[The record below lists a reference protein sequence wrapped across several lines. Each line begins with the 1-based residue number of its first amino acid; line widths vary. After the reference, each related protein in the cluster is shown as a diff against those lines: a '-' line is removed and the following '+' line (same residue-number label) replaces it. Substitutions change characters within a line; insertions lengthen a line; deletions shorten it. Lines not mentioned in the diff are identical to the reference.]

1 VIRAATHI
9 LAAATPILGIG
20 WLLDLPQYFGQAL
33 TEPQYLCLM
42 AGVASGAGLLLK
54 PYFKQATA
62 GELIL
67 AVVAI
72 LAWAWAAWNYN
83 DWLIDAASR
92 GIERW
97 LPAVFALAL
106 MLEALRKN
114 CGIAIALL
122 VWACISYGLLGHL
135 FPGVFETPYT
145 QPSRLVLY
153 LYADS
158 NGVPGLVLDVA
169 ASIVLGFILFG
180 KMMEISGA
188 TNFFNGVA
196 LATMGHRRGGPAKVA
211 VVASSAFGTISGST
225 VGNIMSTGIVT
236 IPLMKKSG
244 FPPHYAGAVEAVA
257 SNGGQLAPPI
267 MGTTAFLIA
276 EFLQVS
282 YGTVVLAAIVPAALY
297 FLVLFIQ
304 VDAFSARHG
313 IHGLKRSELPRL
325 AEVTRSGW
333 VYLLPVAFLLYVM
346 FWENYSPGK
355 SALYAAAALLVLWA
369 VRTRHVPTGAEV
381 RDMFVGSGQ
390 GIVPLFLICG
400 GAGIVIGVLNIT
412 GLGFSIALA
421 LTHIAESGGLFAM
434 LLATAA
440 LAIVLG
446 MGMPTAAVYVVLSV
460 ILAPALVKVGVPE
473 MAAHLFIF
481 YFGLLSMLTPPVA
494 VASFVA
500 AGLAGADMWR
510 TGIAGVKLAS
520 AAYLV
525 PFLFVYNPALLGYGD
540 TTSVALAVLSAVA
553 GAYLLA
559 RASEPG
565 VGWNAL
571 GRRIVANATM
581 VMAIFVGGSTIWF
594 GPTSPIVAVL
604 VIATAVYAGYE
615 KVAARRRVRSAAL

>member
-1 VIRAATHI
+1 VTKAAASI
-9 LAAATPILGIG
+9 LTAATPILGIG
-20 WLLDLPQYFGQAL
+20 WLLDLPQYFGQAI

-42 AGVASGAGLLLK
+42 AGVATGAGLLIK
-54 PYFKQATA
+54 PYRKETSA
-62 GELIL
+62 GDLVL

-72 LAWAWAAWNYN
+72 LSWAWAAWNYN
-83 DWLIDAASR
+83 DWLIDTASR
-92 GIERW
+92 GFERW
-97 LPAVFALAL
+97 VPAVLALAL

-122 VWACISYGLLGHL
+122 VWTCIAYGLLGHL

-145 QPSRLVLY
+145 QPTRLVLY

-180 KMMEISGA
+180 KMMEVSGA

-244 FPPHYAGAVEAVA
+244 FPAHYAGAIEAVA

-297 FLVLFIQ
+297 YLVLFIQ
-304 VDAFSARHG
+304 VDAYAARHG
-313 IHGLKRSELPRL
+313 IHGMKKSELPRI
-325 AEVTRSGW
+325 ADAFKAGW
-333 VYLLPVAFLLYVM
+333 VYLLPVAYLMYVM

-355 SALYAAAALLVLWA
+355 SALYSAAVLFLLWIA
-369 VRTRHVPTGAEV
+369 RTRHLPTQTEV
-381 RDMFVGSGQ
+381 REMFVGAGKAV
-390 GIVPLFLICG
+390 VPLFLISG
-400 GAGIVIGVLNIT
+400 GAGIVIGILNLT
-412 GLGFSIALA
+412 GLGFSLALA
-421 LTHIAESGGLFAM
+421 LTHIAQTGGLFAM
-434 LLATAA
+434 LLVTAV
-440 LAIVLG
+440 LSIILG

-525 PFLFVYNPALLGYGD
+525 PFLFVYNPALLGYGT
-540 TTSVALAVLSAVA
+540 TTSVTLAVVSAVA
-553 GAYLLA
+553 GAFLLA
-559 RASEPG
+559 RATDPG
-565 VGWNAL
+565 LGWNTV
-571 GRRIVANATM
+571 GRRIVANAM
-581 VMAIFVGGSTIWF
+581 IVMAIVVGGSTIWF
-594 GPTSPIVAVL
+594 GPTSPIVAAL
-604 VIATAVYAGYE
+604 VVATAAYAGYE
-615 KVAARRRVRSAAL
+615 KLLARRRIRATAL